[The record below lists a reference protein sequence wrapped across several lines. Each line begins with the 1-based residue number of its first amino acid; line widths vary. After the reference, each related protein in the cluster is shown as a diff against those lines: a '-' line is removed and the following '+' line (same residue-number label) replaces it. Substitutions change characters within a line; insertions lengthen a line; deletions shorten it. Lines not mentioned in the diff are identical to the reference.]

1 MRTLPKM
8 LPRRPSLLSLT
19 LESSVPGR
27 FIADDLG
34 SVAVSDLHGASCFAG
49 QAIDHLRGCS
59 VLLATTRQLPSVLAA
74 IQLDGVASR
83 ILLCTPDLAPHLPA
97 IVAQAQVDVVVSDQ
111 SNINLAS
118 LRRPVITCHGN
129 VIAYDH
135 RKIGRDIE
143 TEWVLFTSGTTGRP
157 KMVAHTLASLSGP
170 LDDGVSVAGGVVWS
184 TFYDIRRYGGLQML
198 LRALIGGGSMVLSSG
213 QEPVSDFLT
222 RLAAAGVARISGT
235 PSHWRR
241 ALMSPDAGA
250 ISPAYVRLSGEAADQ
265 AILDRLHS
273 RYPAANIAHAFASTE
288 AGVGFDVRD
297 GLAGFPMSLL
307 DNTGT
312 TGVEMRIEGDTL
324 RIRSGRTAT
333 RYLGQQLPES
343 DGFIDTGDLVERRGD
358 RYYFMGRR
366 EGVINVGGQKV
377 YPEEV
382 EDVITRHPDVQ
393 IARVWPRKSPITG
406 AVVAA
411 DVVLRSDSGTG
422 SGDVWP
428 TIRADLMK
436 ACHQAL
442 PAHKVPATWRQ
453 VGSIGMTAS
462 GKIQRA

>member
-1 MRTLPKM
+1 MP
-8 LPRRPSLLSLT
+8 PSRPSLLSLT
-19 LESSVPGR
+19 LESPFPGR
-27 FIADDLG
+27 FIADDLD
-34 SVAVSDLHGASCFAG
+34 SVAISDLLGASCFAG
-49 QAIDHLRGCS
+49 RTIDDLRGCS
-59 VLLATTRQLPSVLAA
+59 VLLATTRQLASVLAA

-83 ILLCTPDLAPHLPA
+83 ISLSTPDLGPHLPA
-97 IVAQAQVDVVVSDQ
+97 IVAQAQVDVVVSDR
-111 SNINLAS
+111 SDIDLAS
-118 LRRPVITCHGN
+118 LGRPVITCHGN
-129 VIAYDH
+129 IVAHDYQM
-135 RKIGRDIE
+135 IGRHIE

-170 LDDGVSVAGGVVWS
+170 LDDGVLVASGTVWS
-184 TFYDIRRYGGLQML
+184 TFYDIRRYGGLQIL

-213 QEPVSDFLT
+213 EESVSDFLT
-222 RLAAAGVARISGT
+222 RLAAAGVRRISGT

-241 ALMSPDAGA
+241 VLMTSHAGA

-273 RYPAANIAHAFASTE
+273 RYPTANIAHAFASTE

-297 GLAGFPMSLL
+297 GLAGFPASLL
-307 DNTGT
+307 DNTGSP
-312 TGVEMRIEGDTL
+312 GVSMRIEEDTL

-366 EGVINVGGQKV
+366 EGVINIGGQKV

-382 EDVITRHPDVQ
+382 EDVITQHPDVQ
-393 IARVWPRKSPITG
+393 IARVWPRKNPITG

-411 DVVLRSDSGTG
+411 DVVLRSHSGTG
-422 SGDVWP
+422 SGDAWP
-428 TIRADLMK
+428 TIRTDLQR
-436 ACHQAL
+436 ACQHAL

-453 VGSIGMTAS
+453 VDSIRITAS

>member
-1 MRTLPKM
+1 MP
-8 LPRRPSLLSLT
+8 PRRPSLASLT
-19 LESSVPGR
+19 LESPLPGR

-34 SVAVSDLHGASCFAG
+34 SLAVSDLRDASCFAA
-49 QAIDHLRGCS
+49 QTIDDLRGCS
-59 VLLATTRQLPSVLAA
+59 VLLATARQLPSVLAA

-83 ILLCTPDLAPHLPA
+83 ILLATPDLTPHLPT
-97 IVAQAQVDVVVSDQ
+97 IVAQAQVDVVVSDRGD
-111 SNINLAS
+111 IDRVS
-118 LRRPVITCHGN
+118 LGRPVITCPGSL
-129 VIAYDH
+129 IAHDH
-135 RKIGRDIE
+135 RTLDRDVE

-170 LDDGVSVAGGVVWS
+170 LDDGVLVAGGVVWS
-184 TFYDIRRYGGLQML
+184 TFYDIRRYGGLQIL
-198 LRALIGGGSMVLSSG
+198 LRALIGGGSMVLSCG

-222 RLAAAGVARISGT
+222 RLAAAGVRRISGT

-241 ALMSPDAGA
+241 ALMTSQAGA

-297 GLAGFPMSLL
+297 GLAGFPASLL
-307 DNTGT
+307 DNPGSS
-312 TGVEMRIEGDTL
+312 GVSMRIEGDTL
-324 RIRSGRTAT
+324 RIRSSRTAT

-358 RYYFMGRR
+358 RYYFMGRQ

-382 EDVITRHPDVQ
+382 EDVITQHLDVQ

-411 DVVLRSDSGTG
+411 DVVLRSDLGTG
-422 SGDVWP
+422 SGDAWP
-428 TIRADLMK
+428 TIRADLVR

-453 VGSIGMTAS
+453 VGSIEMTAS